1 MSRKR
6 DLERLRDDEIAR
18 LMDES
23 DSEDDLDDLN
33 GGGGGWIDA
42 EVIEEGGGYSFGRVE
57 DTVIC
62 DTVICDKVIQFREDG
77 GYSLG
82 RVDSCMWSVTG
93 GV

>member
-42 EVIEEGGGYSFGRVE
+42 EVIDEFYAEVIDADREVIDEDREVIDEEEVE
-57 DTVIC
+57 DGSEGEGEVI
-62 DTVICDKVIQFREDG
+62 K
-77 GYSLG
+77 
-82 RVDSCMWSVTG
+82 
-93 GV
+93 

>member
-1 MSRKR
+1 M
-6 DLERLRDDEIAR
+6 
-18 LMDES
+18 
-23 DSEDDLDDLN
+23 EDTVS
-33 GGGGGWIDA
+33 GGWRIQS
-42 EVIEEGGGYSFGRVE
+42 EEGGGYSFGRVE

>member
-42 EVIEEGGGYSFGRVE
+42 EVIDEFYAEVIDAEEGGGYSFGRVE

-62 DTVICDKVIQFREDG
+62 DTVICDKVIK
-77 GYSLG
+77 
-82 RVDSCMWSVTG
+82 
-93 GV
+93 